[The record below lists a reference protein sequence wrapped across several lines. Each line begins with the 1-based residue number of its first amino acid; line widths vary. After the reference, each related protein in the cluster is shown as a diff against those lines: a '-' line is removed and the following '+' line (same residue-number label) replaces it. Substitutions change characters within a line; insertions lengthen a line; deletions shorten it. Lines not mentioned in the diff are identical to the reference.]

1 MIAII
6 YFTIFIIFFS
16 ICCYIGHIQTN
27 YNKVDMRAIGP
38 NIKPDIGGIY
48 IHLNSGNKY
57 VVTAIG
63 KTKLPGIGWADSVT
77 YVRED
82 GSTTTPYTRTMS
94 DFQSSFAD
102 SGDYVIVE

>member
-1 MIAII
+1 
-6 YFTIFIIFFS
+6 
-16 ICCYIGHIQTN
+16 
-27 YNKVDMRAIGP
+27 MRAIGP

-48 IHLNSGNKY
+48 IHLKSGNKY

-63 KTKLPGIGWADSVT
+63 KTKFPGTGWVDSVT
-77 YVRED
+77 YTRED
-82 GSTTTPYTRTMS
+82 GSTTTPYTRSML